1 MRKSLLLAML
11 LCGLSLV
18 GCAKGQTLDQE
29 SLAELQ
35 DDEITYEEWLIQ
47 EEKKLDEIGKEIQK
61 EYEEWYSE
69 YDGIFKDYY
78 VGKEDETKQEVTLGM
93 ENAKDT
99 AQSYID
105 NLGGFSKERLIEQLK
120 YEGYTDDEANY
131 AVNNIVVN
139 WKEQCAMSARSYLDY
154 SSFSRSGLYDQLE
167 YEGFTHEEIE
177 YGLQA
182 VGY

>member
-1 MRKSLLLAML
+1 MKCNRLILLVFLSFIL
-11 LCGLSLV
+11 LV
-18 GCAKGQTLDQE
+18 TGCQAQE
-29 SLAELQ
+29 VEQ
-35 DDEITYEEWLIQ
+35 EPVQEDKITYEEWLIQ

-69 YDGIFKDYY
+69 NDGILKDFY
-78 VGKEDETKQEVTLGM
+78 VDEEDETKQGVTLGM

-120 YEGYTDDEANY
+120 YEGYTDNEANY

-177 YGLQA
+177 YGLKA